1 MMTAK
6 KARKMLASMKK
17 KAKKIPMSD
26 YLKKNASK
34 MNGKMTWPE
43 KEFQKMLKE
52 LKVKFETQKIVGNKI
67 FDFYIPHLNLLLEV
81 DGDYWHANPDTLKTE
96 KINGMQAKN
105 VRNDKFK
112 DALATTLGFSIERV
126 WENDLKNNYEDV
138 KVRMKKILL

>member
-1 MMTAK
+1 MTAK

-34 MNGKMTWPE
+34 MSGKMTWPE

-52 LKVKFETQKIVGNKI
+52 LKVKFETQKIVGTKI
-67 FDFYIPHLNLLLEV
+67 FDFYIPHLNLLVEV
-81 DGDYWHANPDTLKTE
+81 DGDYFHANPDTLKTE

-112 DALATTLGFSIERV
+112 DALATTLGYSIERI
-126 WENDLKNNYEDV
+126 WENDLKNNY
-138 KVRMKKILL
+138 

>member
-1 MMTAK
+1 MTAK

>member
-1 MMTAK
+1 MTAK

-96 KINGMQAKN
+96 KINGMQSK
-105 VRNDKFK
+105 
-112 DALATTLGFSIERV
+112 T
-126 WENDLKNNYEDV
+126 
-138 KVRMKKILL
+138 